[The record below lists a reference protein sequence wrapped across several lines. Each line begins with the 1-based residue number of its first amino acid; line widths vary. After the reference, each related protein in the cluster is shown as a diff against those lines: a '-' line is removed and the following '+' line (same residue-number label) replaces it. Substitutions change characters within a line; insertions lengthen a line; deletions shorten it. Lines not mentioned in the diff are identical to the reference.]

1 MLAPLTARSL
11 ADATGVA
18 HGFFTRRGSLSEG
31 IYASLNCGPGSG
43 DDALRVQENRARV
56 ASLLGA
62 QHLLSVHQVH
72 GTTAVVAQRPWAS
85 GERPRA
91 DAIVTSRRGLAIG
104 VLTADCAPVLLADA
118 EAGVVGAVH
127 AGWRGAIAGVTEA
140 AIAAMEELGARRARV
155 HAAVG
160 PCIGQAHYEVG
171 PELEREFIDRDPE
184 SAPFFVRPG
193 DKARPHLDLSGYIG
207 LRLRRAQIA
216 AVEVLTAC
224 TFVAADTFFSYR
236 RAQARRE
243 QDYGRQ
249 ISAIVLT

>member
-11 ADATGVA
+11 VDAAGIA
-18 HGFFTRRGSLSEG
+18 HGFFTRCGGVSAG

-43 DDALRVQENRARV
+43 DDAQRVRENRGRV
-56 ASLLGA
+56 TKLLGA
-62 QHLLSVHQVH
+62 QHLITAHQVH
-72 GTTAVVAQRPWAS
+72 GTTAVVAERPWAS
-85 GERPRA
+85 SARPRA
-91 DAIVTSRRGLAIG
+91 DAIVTSQKGLAIG

-118 EAGVVGAVH
+118 EAGIVGAAH
-127 AGWRGAIAGVTEA
+127 AGWRGAIAGVVEA
-140 AIAAMEELGARRARV
+140 AIAAMEERGAHRARV

-171 PELEREFIDRDPE
+171 PEFEREFSARDPE
-184 SAPFFVRPG
+184 SAPCFVRAG
-193 DKARPHLDLSGYIG
+193 DRAHFDLSGYLG
-207 LRLRRAQIA
+207 VRLRRAQIA
-216 AVEVLTAC
+216 GVEVVSAC
-224 TFVAADTFFSYR
+224 TFAEADAFFSYR